1 MVVAVGLIPGI
12 LLQQIDREAIM
23 PAGHRPGAARILPFR
38 LGWQAVTR
46 ALQKIGG
53 DLHPLVVLLLLV
65 GQVAP
70 LVLGQALLL
79 AEPVAVGRGM
89 IPGHLI
95 HGAFRIGTVPVSC
108 CGMIDPGVRL
118 DELLILL
125 DGHLLGRDG
134 KAVGDDPAM
143 RAFRCQTDPAHSG
156 VSPCGTRPGPR

>member
-1 MVVAVGLIPGI
+1 MGVAVVGIIPGI

-23 PAGHRPGAARILPFR
+23 PAGRSRSAARILPFR
-38 LGWQAVTR
+38 VGWQAVTL

-89 IPGHLI
+89 IPTHLI
-95 HGAFRIGTVPVSC
+95 HGAFRIGAVLVAL
-108 CGMIDPGVRL
+108 GMIDPGVRL

-125 DGHLLGRDG
+125 DGHFLGRDG
-134 KAVGDDPAM
+134 KAVGDDPAI
-143 RAFRCQTDPAHSG
+143 RRFVVKPIRLVFG
-156 VSPCGTRPGPR
+156 